1 MITVK
6 ETVADQ
12 FYSYPRFWVY
22 TITLF
27 LGYTVAGWF
36 LAAFEVP
43 WLVWLITGAVLLYL
57 AKVGEEA
64 IVLANAWLVLIMFI
78 GTILKTWPTVWL
90 PDLPFQN
97 APLWAMILMGLW
109 AFSMVLIIALA
120 WGRTILSPVG
130 LNSDR
135 LSFIL
140 LGIPLVAMIVGS
152 VIFRLG
158 WMS

>member
-1 MITVK
+1 M
-6 ETVADQ
+6 ADK
-12 FYSYPRFWVY
+12 FYSYPRFWIY
-22 TITLF
+22 TIILF
-27 LGYTVAGWF
+27 WGYTVAGWF

-43 WLVWLITGAVLLYL
+43 WLVWLITGAVILHL

-64 IVLANAWLVLIMFI
+64 IVLANAWLVLIMLI

-130 LNSDR
+130 LNGDR

-140 LGIPLVAMIVGS
+140 LGIPVVAMIVGS
-152 VIFRLG
+152 AIFRLG
-158 WMS
+158 WMI